1 MNKILLTS
9 IISASL
15 FTLTATSSLSTV
27 QAAELSFAHIETVG
41 TSTIEAAA
49 DMAIINVQV
58 SIEGDSAKAAK
69 DKADEAVSQFMQR
82 LLKAGVDKKHIQS
95 ANLQLNPQYMY
106 VQNEPRKLTGYN
118 ASRQMTITVIDLN
131 SLNELL
137 DSALVEGINN
147 VNNIELKSSQ
157 EAKIIDQ
164 ARQAAIDD
172 AKQKAQSLAKGF
184 GEQIAGVWQVRY
196 FPQQANQPE
205 MYRASMKMNADVA
218 QTYQQGQVAISD
230 RVEVVFR
237 LK

>member
-15 FTLTATSSLSTV
+15 FTLTATSSLSPV

-58 SIEGDSAKAAK
+58 SIEADSAKAAK

-118 ASRQMTITVIDLN
+118 ASRQMTITVVDLN

-157 EAKIIDQ
+157 EAKIIAQ

>member
-15 FTLTATSSLSTV
+15 FTLTATSSLSPV

-58 SIEGDSAKAAK
+58 SIEADSAKAAK

-157 EAKIIDQ
+157 EAKIIAQ

-218 QTYQQGQVAISD
+218 QTYQQGQVNISD

>member
-15 FTLTATSSLSTV
+15 FTLTATSSLSPV
-27 QAAELSFAHIETVG
+27 QAAELSFAHIETEG

-58 SIEGDSAKAAK
+58 SIEADSAKDAK

-82 LLKAGVDKKHIQS
+82 LLKAGVDKKYIQS

-157 EAKIIDQ
+157 EAKIIAQ

-196 FPQQANQPE
+196 FPQQENQPE
-205 MYRASMKMNADVA
+205 MYHASMKMNADVA

>member
-15 FTLTATSSLSTV
+15 FTLTATSSLSPV

-58 SIEGDSAKAAK
+58 SIEADSAKAAK

-157 EAKIIDQ
+157 EAKIIAQ

-172 AKQKAQSLAKGF
+172 AKQKAQSLTKGF

-218 QTYQQGQVAISD
+218 QTYQQGQVNISD

>member
-15 FTLTATSSLSTV
+15 FTLTATSSLSPV

-58 SIEGDSAKAAK
+58 SIEAASAKAAK

-157 EAKIIDQ
+157 EAKIIAQ

>member
-15 FTLTATSSLSTV
+15 FTLSATSSLSPV

-58 SIEGDSAKAAK
+58 SIEADSAKAAK

-157 EAKIIDQ
+157 EAKIIAQ

-184 GEQIAGVWQVRY
+184 GEQIAGVWQIRY

-218 QTYQQGQVAISD
+218 QTYQQGQVNISD

>member
-15 FTLTATSSLSTV
+15 FTLTATSSLSPV

-58 SIEGDSAKAAK
+58 SIEADSAKAAK

-157 EAKIIDQ
+157 EAKIIAQ

>member
-27 QAAELSFAHIETVG
+27 QAAELSFSHIETVG

-58 SIEGDSAKAAK
+58 SVKADSAKAAK

-95 ANLQLNPQYMY
+95 ANLQLNPQYTY
-106 VQNEPRKLTGYN
+106 VQNEPRKLTGYS

-131 SLNELL
+131 RLNELL

-157 EAKIIDQ
+157 EAKIIAQ

-184 GEQIAGVWQVRY
+184 GEQIAGVWEVRY

-205 MYRASMKMNADVA
+205 MYRASMKMNVDVA

>member
-15 FTLTATSSLSTV
+15 FTLTATSSLSPV

-58 SIEGDSAKAAK
+58 SIEADSAKAAK

-131 SLNELL
+131 NLNELL

-157 EAKIIDQ
+157 EAKIIAQ

-218 QTYQQGQVAISD
+218 QTYQQGQVNISD

>member
-15 FTLTATSSLSTV
+15 FTLTATSSLSPV

-41 TSTIEAAA
+41 TSTIEAVA

-58 SIEGDSAKAAK
+58 SIEADSAKAAK

-157 EAKIIDQ
+157 EAKIIAQ

-196 FPQQANQPE
+196 FPQQTNQPE

>member
-15 FTLTATSSLSTV
+15 FTLTATSSLSPV

-41 TSTIEAAA
+41 TSTIEAVA

-58 SIEGDSAKAAK
+58 SIEANSAKAAK

-157 EAKIIDQ
+157 EAKIIAQ

>member
-9 IISASL
+9 IISSSL
-15 FTLTATSSLSTV
+15 FTLTATSSLSPV

-58 SIEGDSAKAAK
+58 SIEADSAKAAK

-157 EAKIIDQ
+157 EAKIIAQ

>member
-1 MNKILLTS
+1 MNRPLLISILS
-9 IISASL
+9 GVL
-15 FTLTATSSLSTV
+15 FTLTAASSLSTL
-27 QAAELSFAHIETVG
+27 QAAELSFAHIETEG
-41 TSTIEAAA
+41 TSTIEAPA

-58 SIEGDSAKAAK
+58 SIEADSAKAAK
-69 DKADEAVSQFMQR
+69 DKADDAVSQFMQR
-82 LLKAGVDKKHIQS
+82 LLNAGIDKKHIQS
-95 ANLQLNPQYMY
+95 ANLQLNPQYSY
-106 VQNEPRKLTGYN
+106 VQNEPRKLTGYSAN
-118 ASRQMTITVIDLN
+118 RQMTVTVMDLN

-157 EAKIIDQ
+157 EAQIIAQ
-164 ARQAAIDD
+164 ARQAAIND

-196 FPQQANQPE
+196 FPQQSHQPE

-218 QTYQQGQVAISD
+218 QTYQQGQVTISD
-230 RVEVVFR
+230 RIEVVFR

>member
-58 SIEGDSAKAAK
+58 SIEADSAKAAK

-157 EAKIIDQ
+157 ETKII
-164 ARQAAIDD
+164 
-172 AKQKAQSLAKGF
+172 AQ
-184 GEQIAGVWQVRY
+184 
-196 FPQQANQPE
+196 
-205 MYRASMKMNADVA
+205 
-218 QTYQQGQVAISD
+218 
-230 RVEVVFR
+230 
-237 LK
+237 

>member
-15 FTLTATSSLSTV
+15 FTLTATSSLSPV

-58 SIEGDSAKAAK
+58 SIEADSAKAAK

-157 EAKIIDQ
+157 EAKIIAQ

-184 GEQIAGVWQVRY
+184 GEQIAGIWQVRY

-218 QTYQQGQVAISD
+218 QTYQQGQVNISD

>member
-15 FTLTATSSLSTV
+15 FTLTATSSLSPV

-58 SIEGDSAKAAK
+58 SIEAASAKAAK

-157 EAKIIDQ
+157 EAKIIAQ

-184 GEQIAGVWQVRY
+184 GEQIAGIWQVRY

-218 QTYQQGQVAISD
+218 QTYQQGQVNISD

>member
-15 FTLTATSSLSTV
+15 FTLTATSSLSPV

-58 SIEGDSAKAAK
+58 SIEAASAKAAK

-157 EAKIIDQ
+157 EAKIIAQ

-196 FPQQANQPE
+196 FPQQDNQPE

>member
-9 IISASL
+9 IISSSL
-15 FTLTATSSLSTV
+15 FTLTATSSLSPV

-58 SIEGDSAKAAK
+58 SIEADSAKAAK

-157 EAKIIDQ
+157 EAKIIAQ

-184 GEQIAGVWQVRY
+184 GEQIAGVWQIRY

-218 QTYQQGQVAISD
+218 QTYQQGQVNISD

>member
-9 IISASL
+9 IISGAL
-15 FTLTATSSLSTV
+15 LTLTATSSLSTV

-41 TSTIEAAA
+41 TSTIEASA

-58 SIEGDSAKAAK
+58 SVEADSAKAAK

-106 VQNEPRKLTGYN
+106 VQNEPRKLTGYSAN
-118 ASRQMTITVIDLN
+118 RQMTITVIDLN
-131 SLNELL
+131 RLNELL

-157 EAKIIDQ
+157 EAHIITQ

-172 AKQKAQSLAKGF
+172 AKKKAHSLAKGF
-184 GEQIAGVWQVRY
+184 GEQVAGVWEVRY
-196 FPQQANQPE
+196 FPQQTHQPE

-218 QTYQQGQVAISD
+218 QTYQQGQVSISD
-230 RVEVVFR
+230 RVEVIFR

>member
-15 FTLTATSSLSTV
+15 FTLTATSSLSPV

-58 SIEGDSAKAAK
+58 SIEADSAKAAK
-69 DKADEAVSQFMQR
+69 DNADEAVSQFMQR

-157 EAKIIDQ
+157 EAKIIAQ

>member
-58 SIEGDSAKAAK
+58 SIEADSAKAAK

-118 ASRQMTITVIDLN
+118 ASRQMTITVVDLN

>member
-15 FTLTATSSLSTV
+15 FTLSATSSLSPV

-58 SIEGDSAKAAK
+58 SIEADSAKAAK

-157 EAKIIDQ
+157 EAKIIAQ

-218 QTYQQGQVAISD
+218 QTYQQGQVNISD

>member
-58 SIEGDSAKAAK
+58 SIEADSAKAAK

>member
-1 MNKILLTS
+1 MNRPLLISILS
-9 IISASL
+9 GVI
-15 FTLTATSSLSTV
+15 FTLTAASSLSTL
-27 QAAELSFAHIETVG
+27 QAAELSFAHIETEG
-41 TSTIEAAA
+41 TSTIEAPA

-58 SIEGDSAKAAK
+58 SIEADSAKAAK
-69 DKADEAVSQFMQR
+69 DKADDAVSQFMQR
-82 LLKAGVDKKHIQS
+82 LLNAGIDKKHIQS
-95 ANLQLNPQYMY
+95 ANLQLNPQYSY
-106 VQNEPRKLTGYN
+106 VQNEPRKLTGYSAN
-118 ASRQMTITVIDLN
+118 RQMTVTVMDLN

-157 EAKIIDQ
+157 EAQIIVQ
-164 ARQAAIDD
+164 ARQAAIND

-196 FPQQANQPE
+196 FPQQPHQPE

-218 QTYQQGQVAISD
+218 QTYQQGQVMISD
-230 RVEVVFR
+230 RIEVVFR

>member
-9 IISASL
+9 IISSSL
-15 FTLTATSSLSTV
+15 FTLTATSSLSPV

-58 SIEGDSAKAAK
+58 SIEAASAKAAK

-157 EAKIIDQ
+157 EAKIIAQ

>member
-1 MNKILLTS
+1 MNRQLLISILSGAL
-9 IISASL
+9 L
-15 FTLTATSSLSTV
+15 TLTASSSVSTV
-27 QAAELSFAHIETVG
+27 QAAELSFAHIETEG
-41 TSTIEAAA
+41 TSTIEAPA

-58 SIEGDSAKAAK
+58 SIEADSAKAAK
-69 DKADEAVSQFMQR
+69 DKADDAVSQFMQR
-82 LLKAGVDKKHIQS
+82 LLNAGIDKKYIQS
-95 ANLQLNPQYMY
+95 ANLQLNPQYSY
-106 VQNEPRKLTGYN
+106 VQNEPRKLTGYSAN
-118 ASRQMTITVIDLN
+118 RQMTVTVMDLN

-137 DSALVEGINN
+137 DSALVEGINRI
-147 VNNIELKSSQ
+147 NNIELKSSQ
-157 EAKIIDQ
+157 QAQIIAQ
-164 ARQAAIDD
+164 ARQAAIND

-218 QTYQQGQVAISD
+218 QTYQQGQVTISD

>member
-15 FTLTATSSLSTV
+15 FTLGATCSLSTV

-58 SIEGDSAKAAK
+58 SVNADSAKAAK

-95 ANLQLNPQYMY
+95 ANLQLNPQYTY
-106 VQNEPRKLTGYN
+106 VQNEPRKLTGYS

-131 SLNELL
+131 RLNELL

-157 EAKIIDQ
+157 EAKIITQ

-184 GEQIAGVWQVRY
+184 GEQIAGVWEVRY

>member
-15 FTLTATSSLSTV
+15 FTLTATSSLSPV

-58 SIEGDSAKAAK
+58 SIEAASAKAAK

-157 EAKIIDQ
+157 EAKIIAQ

-218 QTYQQGQVAISD
+218 QTYQQGQVNISD